1 MQSEYAINNQKL
13 PDRQYKGEKL
23 YEKKKKKNRLE
34 RTEMRKKKQQQRI
47 PLSILYNTALANI
60 SKIVS
65 EKLNI

>member
-23 YEKKKKKNRLE
+23 YEKKKKKTDLKE
-34 RTEMRKKKQQQRI
+34 QKWGKKKQQQRI

>member
-13 PDRQYKGEKL
+13 PDRQYKGEDL
-23 YEKKKKKNRLE
+23 YEKIKKQTELKEQKWVKKE
-34 RTEMRKKKQQQRI
+34 QQQRI
-47 PLSILYNTALANI
+47 PLSMLYNTALASI

>member
-1 MQSEYAINNQKL
+1 MQSEYAIKNQKL

>member
-1 MQSEYAINNQKL
+1 M
-13 PDRQYKGEKL
+13 
-23 YEKKKKKNRLE
+23 KKEKNRQNWKNRNE
-34 RTEMRKKKQQQRI
+34 EKKQQQRI

>member
-1 MQSEYAINNQKL
+1 MK
-13 PDRQYKGEKL
+13 
-23 YEKKKKKNRLE
+23 KKKKKNRLE

-60 SKIVS
+60 SKIIS